1 MAAQLQ
7 STLNNQMYIAY
18 YNMHRLFIEDW
29 ISLYHLNFLNT
40 DLSVSWKII
49 SKIMSIFFIIYIH
62 FENSRLSFQNK
73 MIVLQ
78 KMIKTLLIWIL
89 FPHKINLNKYNIWK
103 RPSAEYSAEI
113 QLELMFIK
121 HITSLMPS
129 LRYKP
134 FNSESKR

>member
-18 YNMHRLFIEDW
+18 YNMHRFFIEDW

-49 SKIMSIFFIIYIH
+49 SKIMSIFLIIYIH
-62 FENSRLSFQNK
+62 FENSRLSFQNQ
-73 MIVLQ
+73 MIILQ
-78 KMIKTLLIWIL
+78 KMIKKLLIWIL

-121 HITSLMPS
+121 HITSLTPS